1 MLCLTIDN
9 VSTNDVGV
17 DRLKRRILSRG
28 HLVMD
33 GKYLHMRCCAH
44 VLNLVVKDG
53 LKDIDDSVSKNPPC
67 CVVC

>member
-28 HLVMD
+28 HLVMN
-33 GKYLHMRCCAH
+33 GK
-44 VLNLVVKDG
+44 
-53 LKDIDDSVSKNPPC
+53 LKEIKLGS
-67 CVVC
+67 